1 MVCRDRQL
9 VSDLAIDLE
18 EGNVRRFIGVMA
30 QLGFVPRAPV
40 AAADLASADHR
51 RDWAA
56 DKLRWLEET
65 RQFLD
70 RFLTPE
76 RKALMERFRRGE
88 L

>member
-1 MVCRDRQL
+1 MWRTLTPCAVCWRL
-9 VSDLAIDLE
+9 WVSDPALRRGVTHAYPLERLLA
-18 EGNVRRFIGVMA
+18 F
-30 QLGFVPRAPV
+30 RAMP
-40 AAADLASADHR
+40 
-51 RDWAA
+51 AA

-76 RKALMERFRRGE
+76 RKALMDRFRRGE

>member
-1 MVCRDRQL
+1 
-9 VSDLAIDLE
+9 VSDPARRRGVAHAYPLERLLAF
-18 EGNVRRFIGVMA
+18 RA
-30 QLGFVPRAPV
+30 VP
-40 AAADLASADHR
+40 
-51 RDWAA
+51 AA

-76 RKALMERFRRGE
+76 RKALMGRFRRGE

>member
-1 MVCRDRQL
+1 MGDPVLRRGVTHAYPLDRL
-9 VSDLAIDLE
+9 LA
-18 EGNVRRFIGVMA
+18 F
-30 QLGFVPRAPV
+30 RAIP
-40 AAADLASADHR
+40 
-51 RDWAA
+51 AA

-76 RKALMERFRRGE
+76 RKALMARFRRGE

>member
-1 MVCRDRQL
+1 VTHAYPLERL
-9 VSDLAIDLE
+9 LA
-18 EGNVRRFIGVMA
+18 F
-30 QLGFVPRAPV
+30 RAIP
-40 AAADLASADHR
+40 
-51 RDWAA
+51 AA

-76 RKALMERFRRGE
+76 RKALMDRFRRGE

>member
-1 MVCRDRQL
+1 MHAYPLERLLAFRA
-9 VSDLAIDLE
+9 VS
-18 EGNVRRFIGVMA
+18 
-30 QLGFVPRAPV
+30 
-40 AAADLASADHR
+40 
-51 RDWAA
+51 AA

-76 RKALMERFRRGE
+76 RRALMDRFRRGE

>member
-1 MVCRDRQL
+1 M
-9 VSDLAIDLE
+9 SDSVLRRGVTHAYPLERLLA
-18 EGNVRRFIGVMA
+18 F
-30 QLGFVPRAPV
+30 RAMP
-40 AAADLASADHR
+40 
-51 RDWAA
+51 AA

-76 RKALMERFRRGE
+76 RKALMDRFRRGK

>member
-1 MVCRDRQL
+1 M
-9 VSDLAIDLE
+9 SDPVLRRGVTHAYPLE
-18 EGNVRRFIGVMA
+18 RLPAF
-30 QLGFVPRAPV
+30 RAMP
-40 AAADLASADHR
+40 
-51 RDWAA
+51 AA

-76 RKALMERFRRGE
+76 RKALMNRFRRGE